1 MTFRF
6 DRRPPRPGRLRYD
19 RPSANEAHHA
29 SRTRRPRSAGDDDV
43 VEDVRADVSAILDP
57 AAELPGLILNVPDHQ
72 WKIDAITSSE
82 HPGACVSY
90 QAWDHSGVLF
100 KGTDADHVKPEL
112 AWRYHYVPPGPCN
125 HLDKLTAFEV
135 VPRFFRLHRLELLL
149 RERLRGRL
157 EDEHLQEM
165 RRRLALLFGPVPES
179 P

>member
-1 MTFRF
+1 MTSRP
-6 DRRPPRPGRLRYD
+6 DRPPRPGRQRHGP
-19 RPSANEAHHA
+19 RRAEEVPHA
-29 SRTRRPRSAGDDDV
+29 RGARRTPATADD
-43 VEDVRADVSAILDP
+43 EDRADVPALLDP

-72 WKIDAITSSE
+72 WKIDTVSSSE

-90 QAWDHSGVLF
+90 QTWDHSGVLF
-100 KGTDADHVKPEL
+100 KGTDADNVKPEL
-112 AWRYHYVPPGPCN
+112 AWRYHYVPPGPNN

-157 EDEHLQEM
+157 EDEHLEEM
-165 RRRLALLFGPVPES
+165 RRRLAQLFGASPES